1 MALSISATMSIKP
14 DQVPKSAIAVYSGGM
29 DSTVMLYAMLEEG
42 VDLRG
47 ALSVDYGQKHRKEI
61 LVAKKICESLG
72 IEHRIADLRGISS
85 LFGSSGLTNEN
96 IDVPEGHYEAVSM
109 KQTVVPNRNMI
120 LISVA
125 TAWAITKGAEA
136 VAYAAHSGDHA
147 IYPDCRES
155 FANALDQA
163 MQLCD
168 WSEVRLYRPF
178 VNLSKEEIV
187 KKGNRLGSP
196 LGRTWSC
203 YKGGDLHCG
212 KCGTC
217 IERREAFHLS
227 GIEDHTPY
235 AIDAPSIE
243 KLVAQNWRLPI

>member
-1 MALSISATMSIKP
+1 MSKKS
-14 DQVPKSAIAVYSGGM
+14 DQIPKSAIAVYSGGM
-29 DSTVMLYAMLEEG
+29 DSTVMLYAMLEAG

-61 LVAKKICESLG
+61 LVARQICENLG
-72 IEHRIADLRGISS
+72 IEHRIADLRGISG
-85 LFGSSGLTNEN
+85 LFGSSGLTDDLT
-96 IDVPEGHYEAVSM
+96 DVPEGHYEEISM

-120 LISVA
+120 LISIA

-147 IYPDCRES
+147 IYPDCREN
-155 FANALDQA
+155 FADALDRA

-178 VNLSKEEIV
+178 VDSSKEEIV
-187 KKGNRLGSP
+187 AEGHRLGSP
-196 LGRTWSC
+196 LGKTWSC
-203 YKGGDLHCG
+203 YKGGELHCG

-227 GIEDHTPY
+227 GFEDPTRY
-235 AIDAPSIE
+235 MADAPNVE
-243 KLVAQNWRLPI
+243 RLVAQNWRIPS